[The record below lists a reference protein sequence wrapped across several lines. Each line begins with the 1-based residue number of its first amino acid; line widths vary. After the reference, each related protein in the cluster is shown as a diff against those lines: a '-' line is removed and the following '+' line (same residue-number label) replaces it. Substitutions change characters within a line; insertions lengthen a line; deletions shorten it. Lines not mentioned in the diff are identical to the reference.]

1 MMEEREKQ
9 QREHSKRCQEANK
22 KLPERQLQMFLTA
35 ERYRCSSCKGLLWYC
50 ACCTNRL
57 CQAQTNRS
65 IEPGMTRLKEEYS
78 TGRIIILDEQT
89 HNRLV
94 EFAKPD
100 DTYQDLLNRLLD
112 IASAS
117 VVEQQKKATAAAA
130 EMKNK

>member
-1 MMEEREKQ
+1 M
-9 QREHSKRCQEANK
+9 A
-22 KLPERQLQMFLTA
+22 L
-35 ERYRCSSCKGLLWYC
+35 
-50 ACCTNRL
+50 
-57 CQAQTNRS
+57 
-65 IEPGMTRLKEEYS
+65 LKEEYS
-78 TGRIIILDEQT
+78 TGRIIRLDEQT

>member
-1 MMEEREKQ
+1 M
-9 QREHSKRCQEANK
+9 A
-22 KLPERQLQMFLTA
+22 
-35 ERYRCSSCKGLLWYC
+35 LL
-50 ACCTNRL
+50 N
-57 CQAQTNRS
+57 
-65 IEPGMTRLKEEYS
+65 EEYS